1 MSTLKVDPAH
11 LDRFADHL
19 SGLANQSRHAQQYL
33 DEWLNITAGEG
44 RMFVPVVEKIRDIHA
59 TLAANCA
66 RAAELSGGAGAELS
80 RAATMYRTT
89 DATNAADLDA
99 TYQEVAR

>member
-11 LDRFADHL
+11 LDRFADR
-19 SGLANQSRHAQQYL
+19 LADLADQSKQAQHYL
-33 DEWLNITAGEG
+33 DQWLNISAGEG
-44 RMFVPVVEKIRDIHA
+44 RMFVPVVEKIRDVHA
-59 TLAANCA
+59 TLAANSA

-99 TYQEVAR
+99 TYQDVVR